1 MKKQT
6 IYKDLAKYY
15 DFIYSFKDYKVEAER
30 IKELVAKYKK
40 TKGKDLL
47 EIACGT
53 GKHAQYLKKYFR
65 IMATDVNT
73 GILGVARRNIKGAV
87 FKRADMVNLNL
98 KKEFDV
104 IVCLFSS
111 IGYVKTYANLKKTIE
126 GFAKHLK
133 QGGVVIIEPWFTKE
147 VYIVDTPHM
156 TTYDGKDIKIARLS
170 VSKAKGIVSI
180 MDMNYLIAERG
191 KDVKH
196 FVDRHEL
203 GMFDIERM
211 KEIMEK
217 SGLKTKFVT
226 SDRKNNRGLLV
237 GVKQ

>member
-15 DFIYSFKDYKVEAER
+15 DLIYSFKDYKAEADR
-30 IKELVAKYKK
+30 VKALITKYKK
-40 TKGKDLL
+40 IAGKDLL

-53 GKHAQYLKKYFR
+53 GKHAQYLKKNFC
-65 IMATDVNT
+65 ILATDVNS
-73 GILGVARRNIKGAV
+73 GMLGVARKNVKGV
-87 FKRADMVNLNL
+87 TFKQADMVNLHL

-111 IGYVKTYANLKKTIE
+111 IGYAKTYANLKKTIE

-133 QGGVVIIEPWFTKE
+133 KGGVVIIEPWFTKD
-147 VYIVDTPHM
+147 VYMLNTPHM
-156 TTYDGKDIKIARLS
+156 TTYDDKDIKIARLN

-191 KDVKH
+191 KNVKH

-203 GMFDIERM
+203 GMFDIEKM
-211 KEIMEK
+211 KEMMEK

-226 SDRKNNRGLLV
+226 SGRENGRGLLV